1 MADVKTEKDSEK
13 ADQEGEKLYYDS
25 MKHLTTLNTGSV
37 LLLVTFLEKLFSSPR
52 WRALVAVSLVSFVI
66 SILCSVSSMFQS
78 ANHIKY
84 SGKFRRLETRIKNV
98 AYYFSLVTFL
108 VGIVSL
114 VIFALRNLY

>member
-1 MADVKTEKDSEK
+1 MVEVKTEKNSEK
-13 ADQEGEKLYYDS
+13 ADQEGEKLYFDS
-25 MKHLTTLNTGSV
+25 MKHLTTLNTGSI
-37 LLLVTFLEKLFSSPR
+37 LLLVTFLEKLFNNPR
-52 WRALVAVSLVSFVI
+52 WRALIAVSLISFVI

-98 AYYFSLVTFL
+98 VYYSSLITFL

-114 VIFALRNLY
+114 VMFALRNLY

>member
-1 MADVKTEKDSEK
+1 MADIETKKNSEK
-13 ADQEGEKLYYDS
+13 SDQEGEKLYFDS

-37 LLLVTFLEKLFSSPR
+37 LLLVTFMEKFFNNPR
-52 WRALVAVSLVSFVI
+52 WKSLIAVSLVSFVI

-84 SGKFRRLETRIKNV
+84 SGKFRRLETRIKSV
-98 AYYFSLVTFL
+98 VYYSSLITFL
-108 VGIVSL
+108 VGIIGL